1 MKPFIGGEPNDVGM
15 LEFYSFELCHITK
28 NQALHSKSLSA
39 KPSFPRAFAINAK
52 KLYILS
58 NVTIYLF

>member
-39 KPSFPRAFAINAK
+39 KPSFPRVFAINEK
-52 KLYILS
+52 SYISLAM
-58 NVTIYLF
+58 